1 MTQPATHIF
10 RLLKWGRIL
19 ARHGALR
26 IVEDHPQTP
35 GPVRRLCRIARFG
48 TIQPK
53 QPQYAEAFQ
62 DIGPA
67 AIKLGQTLA
76 TRPDLVGEEAA
87 RGLLSLQDSLPPV
100 PFEKIAASIEASFER
115 PWTDIYESIEEV
127 PVGAASIAQVHRA
140 VTTDGRIVAVK
151 VLRPG
156 IREQFTRDIDTYEWA
171 AAHLEALGG
180 EATRLRPR
188 LTIANFKRWTNRELD
203 LRREAASASELAEAM
218 HAVPGFCVPSIDWD
232 RTNGRVLTIEWIDG
246 IKMSDRD
253 ALVAAGHDMQDLA
266 QRLVLAFLRQ
276 AITAGF
282 FHADMHQGNLFVKAD
297 GTIVAIDFGI
307 MGRIDRQARAWLAEI
322 LYGLT
327 TGNYRRVA
335 EIHFEAQYVPSH
347 HSVDEFA
354 TALRA
359 VGEPMRGKPVSELS
373 VGQMLDG
380 LFAITRDFDMQTQPH
395 LLLLQKTMV
404 MVEGIATQ
412 LYPGINLWDVAAP
425 FVREWIRD
433 ELGPEAAI
441 ADRIRTD
448 TETLL
453 RIPALIRRLEE
464 QYPPKG
470 GAPEPPPLAN
480 VELIWERRA
489 RRKAQPGGSVL
500 PYLLSAVI
508 GGGAVYGAIL
518 LGWIG

>member
-1 MTQPATHIF
+1 MTSPRTHIW
-10 RLLKWGRIL
+10 RLLKWGRTL

-26 IVEDHPQTP
+26 GIERDPNTPPQ
-35 GPVRRLCRIARFG
+35 VKRLARVARFG
-48 TIQPK
+48 ASQPRV
-53 QPQYAEAFQ
+53 PDYAGAFQ

-67 AIKLGQTLA
+67 AIKLGQSLA

-87 RGLLSLQDSLPPV
+87 RNLLSLQDSLPPV
-100 PFEKIAASIEASFER
+100 PFAEIRQVIETSFGQPLEALYAEVD
-115 PWTDIYESIEEV
+115 PV
-127 PVGAASIAQVHRA
+127 PVGAASIAQVHKG
-140 VTTDGRIVAVK
+140 VTTDGKAVAIK

-156 IREQFTRDIDTYEWA
+156 IRERFARDIETYEWA
-171 AAHLEALGG
+171 AAHLEGLGG
-180 EATRLRPR
+180 EARRLRPR

-218 HAVPGFCVPSIDWD
+218 KAVPGYHIPDIDWD
-232 RTNGRVLTIEWIDG
+232 RTNGRVLTVEWVDG
-246 IKMSDRD
+246 IKISKRD
-253 ALVAAGHDMQDLA
+253 ELIAAGHDLPDIA
-266 QRLVLAFLRQ
+266 RRLVLAFLGQ
-276 AITAGF
+276 AISAGF
-282 FHADMHQGNLFVKAD
+282 FHADMHQGNLFVRAD
-297 GTIVAIDFGI
+297 GSIVAIDFGI
-307 MGRIDRQARAWLAEI
+307 MGRIDRRARAWLAEI

-335 EIHFEAQYVPSH
+335 EIHFEAQYVPSY

-412 LYPGINLWDVAAP
+412 LHPEINMWDVSAP

-433 ELGPEAAI
+433 ELGPEAAL

-453 RIPALIRRLEE
+453 RIPDLVRRIEE
-464 QYPPKG
+464 RYPVKG
-470 GAPEPPPLAN
+470 GAPEPPPLPEI
-480 VELIWERRA
+480 ELMWDRRSGEERRW
-489 RRKAQPGGSVL
+489 PGYVL
-500 PYLLSAVI
+500 AAALGAGMVASAV
-508 GGGAVYGAIL
+508 A
-518 LGWIG
+518 LGWLT

>member
-1 MTQPATHIF
+1 MTRPATHIL

-26 IVEDHPQTP
+26 PIERHPETP
-35 GPVRRLCRIARFG
+35 EQVRRLCRLARLG
-48 TIQPK
+48 TVQPRH
-53 QPQYAEAFQ
+53 PDFAGAFQ
-62 DIGPA
+62 AIGPA

-76 TRPDLVGEEAA
+76 TRPDIVGEEAA
-87 RGLLSLQDSLPPV
+87 RNLMSLQDSLPPV
-100 PFEKIAASIEASFER
+100 AFAEIAQAIESSFEKPLSDLYASIEE
-115 PWTDIYESIEEV
+115 I

-140 VTTDGRIVAVK
+140 VTTDGRTVAVK

-156 IREQFTRDIDTYEWA
+156 IREQFARDIETYEWA
-171 AAHLEALGG
+171 VAHLEGLGG
-180 EATRLRPR
+180 EAKRLRPR
-188 LTIANFKRWTNRELD
+188 QIIANFKRWTLRELD
-203 LRREAASASELAEAM
+203 LRREAASASELSEAM
-218 HAVPGFCVPSIDWD
+218 HAVPGYCIPTVDWD
-232 RTNGRVLTIEWIDG
+232 RTNGRVMTLEWVDG
-246 IKMSDRD
+246 IKISDRA
-253 ALVAAGHDMQDLA
+253 ALVAAGHDLGSIA

-276 AITAGF
+276 AISAGF
-282 FHADMHQGNLFVKAD
+282 FHADMHQGNLFVRANGD
-297 GTIVAIDFGI
+297 IVAIDFGI
-307 MGRIDRQARAWLAEI
+307 MGRIDRRARAWLAEI

-335 EIHFEAQYVPSH
+335 EIHFEAQYVPAH
-347 HSVDEFA
+347 HNIDEFA

-412 LYPGINLWDVAAP
+412 LDPSINLWDTAAP
-425 FVREWIRD
+425 YVREWIRD

-441 ADRIRTD
+441 ADKIRTD

-453 RIPALIRRLEE
+453 RVPDLIRWIEE
-464 QYPPKG
+464 RYPPRG
-470 GAPEPPPLAN
+470 GAPEPQPLPDI
-480 VELIWERRA
+480 ELIWERRE
-489 RRKAQPGGSVL
+489 RKAEPFL
-500 PYLLSAVI
+500 PYLLSAFL
-508 GGGAVYGAIL
+508 GAGAVYGALL
-518 LGWIG
+518 LGWLG